1 MDKFRDFARPPQV
14 ENLINAEAGLLTCS
28 VRAAF
33 PPLLAV
39 TIMIARTYKNLQQRG
54 LSGIFTRFPFHRNPK
69 IRLFRTFANANVDI
83 FFDILIHSTL
93 FFISLY
99 Y

>member
-1 MDKFRDFARPPQV
+1 MIFNPSAAGK
-14 ENLINAEAGLLTCS
+14 NSLNAEAGLLTCS

-54 LSGIFTRFPFHRNPK
+54 LSGILTRFPFHRNAK
-69 IRLFRTFANANVDI
+69 IWSLRTFADAKI
-83 FFDILIHSTL
+83 YTFCL
-93 FFISLY
+93 
-99 Y
+99 